1 MPDIHSEIRFK
12 TARSGGKGGQHVNKV
27 ETMVEGFWPVRSSS
41 LFTAEE
47 KERIL
52 TKLATRIN
60 QEGELF
66 AKSQSERTQLGNKQA
81 LVRKLNEWVA
91 KALIIPKTRKAT
103 KPTKASIQSRLTAK
117 KSVAEKKSTRQKP
130 LLPDA

>member
-27 ETMVEGFWPVRSSS
+27 ETMVEGFWPVRSST
-41 LFTAEE
+41 LFTVEE

-117 KSVAEKKSTRQKP
+117 KSVAEKKSSRQKP